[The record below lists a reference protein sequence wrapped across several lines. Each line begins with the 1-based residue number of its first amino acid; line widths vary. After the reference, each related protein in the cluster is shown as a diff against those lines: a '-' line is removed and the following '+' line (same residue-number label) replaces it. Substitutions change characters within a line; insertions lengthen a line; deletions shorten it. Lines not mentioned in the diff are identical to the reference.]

1 MHQDKK
7 ILQRLHCPPRRIQF
21 VAMRDLESS
30 SAENEDVEVVST
42 GHTAMQPTPPIRT
55 MASSRLLETP
65 DIPAMTSLPR
75 EKQQP
80 TWKGFLITPVVKVMV
95 GLLIGIGLLFLVSR
109 FVNIPAAFTVL
120 QQHLTTPRG
129 ILLALL
135 SGLAFLLAYCVRG
148 MRWKLFLNSIGQVST
163 FKAIR
168 LFLIGVFINFL
179 LPVQGGEVAKSL
191 MLKRNVGIPI
201 SRSLPTVA
209 MDKSLDLLPALF
221 IIAIVPF
228 LDVRMDIK
236 LWLVLGTVSAL
247 LIGIVF
253 FIALAA
259 WKRSSA
265 IHLLHKIMGMLPR
278 SLGGKAEGFAIGF
291 VDALLLAASRPRTF
305 LFAFL
310 LTCVA
315 VSLDSL
321 YAMLAF
327 WTIGYPISYGTILF
341 GYTVF
346 NMFYILPNP
355 PGQVGSNEAVGLLV
369 FTGLLHIP
377 PDKVLAMIVFAHPWT
392 ALLMSI
398 SGMAC
403 LSSLGLTFSNAI
415 QLQKE
420 GKNVLLQIEKQ
431 KVLEEQR

>member
-1 MHQDKK
+1 MEKN
-7 ILQRLHCPPRRIQF
+7 QF
-21 VAMRDLESS
+21 LVQPIHSRSWKVLL
-30 SAENEDVEVVST
+30 ST
-42 GHTAMQPTPPIRT
+42 
-55 MASSRLLETP
+55 S
-65 DIPAMTSLPR
+65 
-75 EKQQP
+75 
-80 TWKGFLITPVVKVMV
+80 KGRVTI

-109 FVNIPAAFTVL
+109 FVNFPATIHIL

-135 SGLAFLLAYCVRG
+135 SGLAFLLAYTVRG
-148 MRWKLFLNSIGQVST
+148 MRWKLFLNSIGRVST

-191 MLKRNVGIPI
+191 MLKRNAGIPI

-228 LDVRMDIK
+228 LGVQMDIK
-236 LWLVLGTVSAL
+236 LWLVLGAVSGL
-247 LIGIVF
+247 LLCVVF
-253 FIALAA
+253 FVALAT
-259 WKRSSA
+259 WKRNRA
-265 IHLLHKIMGMLPR
+265 ISLLHKVMSMLPR
-278 SLGGKAEGFAIGF
+278 SLSGKVEGFAVGF
-291 VDALLLAASRPRTF
+291 VDALLLATSRPRTF
-305 LFAFL
+305 LLALL

-315 VSLDSL
+315 VGLDSL

-327 WTIGYPISYGTILF
+327 WTIGYPISFGTILF
-341 GYTVF
+341 GYTVY

-369 FTGLLHIP
+369 FAGLLHLP
-377 PDKVLAMIVFAHPWT
+377 ADKVIAMIVFAHPWS
-392 ALLMSI
+392 ALLLCI

-415 QLQKE
+415 KLQTE
-420 GKNVLLQIEKQ
+420 SEHVL
-431 KVLEEQR
+431 LEEQKILEVQKVNL